1 MEIEEAVRRMGLA
14 DTYRDR
20 HWSKA
25 VKVTDQVVQKAEPPW
40 LEALLEALLRVES
53 PTYPMRYGFP
63 VALRR
68 LAAAPGGA
76 DRVRS
81 VRRLAAAGLAW
92 GDVRYDLREVAW
104 WLASGQPAEHL
115 LAALATADP
124 ADELAACLLQETAL
138 RHDASAAADF
148 AERLRAAGHPLA
160 GLPLRAAPAE
170 RDHRLPRHPGTARP
184 VWSRPGADAPPADGP
199 ADPGVT
205 AVELDW
211 PDARRALSAHRAWVS
226 DDGDGTEARLFRL
239 DGTLAPGDFGGSVL
253 RVLGLESAGGA
264 FAETRRVTTPD
275 VLWTLFGG
283 AASGSAYGPGL
294 CGAYGRLASWES
306 LAALAGLEPDD
317 QAAVERA
324 ADQCA
329 WVFYTSD
336 WHLQVHP
343 SMDVGIAAL
352 RPDGRTVA
360 VVAATDSD

>member
-20 HWSKA
+20 HWNRA

-40 LEALLEALLRVES
+40 LEGLLGALLRVES

-68 LAAAPGGA
+68 LADAPGGA
-76 DRVRS
+76 DRVRK
-81 VRRLAAAGLAW
+81 VREFAAAGLAW
-92 GDVRYDLREVAW
+92 SDVRYDLREVAW
-104 WLASGQPAEHL
+104 WLASAQPAEHL

-138 RHDASAAADF
+138 RHDATAAAGF

-170 RDHRLPRHPGTARP
+170 RDHWLPRYPGPARP
-184 VWSRPGADAPPADGP
+184 DWSRPGSDAPPADGP
-199 ADPGVT
+199 ADPGVS

-211 PDARRALSAHRAWVS
+211 PDARLALSAHRAWVS
-226 DDGDGTEARLFRL
+226 DDGYGTEARLFRL
-239 DGTLAPGDFGGSVL
+239 DDVIAPGDFGGSVL

-264 FAETRRVTTPD
+264 FADTRRVTTSD
-275 VLWTLFGG
+275 VLRTLFAG
-283 AASGSAYGPGL
+283 AAGGSAHGPRM
-294 CGAYGRLASWES
+294 CGAYRRLASWEA
-306 LAALAGLEPDD
+306 LAALVGVEPDGL
-317 QAAVERA
+317 AAVERA
-324 ADQCA
+324 ADRCA
-329 WVFYTSD
+329 WVLYTSD

-352 RPDGRTVA
+352 RPDRRTVA